1 MSSDSAMKGPGT
13 ASDSNAATKPVE
25 SRETDPNTRP
35 EPPTFAPL
43 ANDSAL
49 VWLRE
54 GWQDMVRSRFIGAFY
69 GFVFV
74 LMGFMIANVYANYWQ
89 LTTGLIAGF
98 FLVGPFLSTGIYD
111 LSRQLD
117 QDGESSL
124 LKSFVCWRRNL
135 GALSLFSLLLT
146 LAMIVWARVSLIIFA
161 LFSTTDFPTLQV
173 VVSTVFSPDNIVFL
187 VIWTLLGFVFASVIF
202 AIGAISAPMM
212 LDRGSDTVS
221 AMVASA
227 QCLYRSPR
235 PMFIWAVTIVLI
247 IGASLL
253 LGFVPLLITAPLI
266 GHATWRAYKACLK
279 FSTPAP

>member
-1 MSSDSAMKGPGT
+1 MSSDSAMRGAGT
-13 ASDSNAATKPVE
+13 ASDSNAATTPDE
-25 SRETDPNTRP
+25 RQEANPDNRP
-35 EPPTFAPL
+35 ESPSFAPL

-49 VWLRE
+49 IWLRE
-54 GWQDMVRSRFIGAFY
+54 GWQDMVRSRFVGVFY

-74 LMGFMIANVYANYWQ
+74 MMGFMISNVYANYWQ
-89 LTTGLIAGF
+89 LTMGLIGGF

-117 QDGESSL
+117 QDGKSSL

-135 GALSLFSLLLT
+135 GAISFFSLMLT
-146 LAMIVWARVSLIIFA
+146 FAMIVWARVSLIIFA
-161 LFSTTDFPTLQV
+161 LFSTTDFPTLQIIA
-173 VVSTVFSPDNIVFL
+173 STVFSPDNIGFL
-187 VIWTLLGFVFASVIF
+187 VIWTLLGFFFASVIF

-212 LDRGSDTVS
+212 LDRQSDTVS
-221 AMVASA
+221 AIVASA

-235 PMFIWAVTIVLI
+235 PMFTWAATIVLI

-266 GHATWRAYKACLK
+266 GHATWRAYKGCLI